1 MENPNQLGSQIQGS
15 TTPLSLSSGF
25 CDPELLFHC
34 MTVVRNVRMAVHE
47 TVIFFFLVSGRGL
60 LTIGNS
66 VLSYCYESF
75 VLDTTVMT
83 VQQIQFLN
91 GKLLMSKI
99 GSPASAT
106 GSPVLD
112 TSDQFEDSLH
122 LEMEP
127 EKFVVEDSDAETE
140 EKLTII
146 RKVRSGDEKVDEE
159 KERYS
164 FARHNSSIEVREQKQ
179 VCKRIDRIRGKR
191 SLSSQNKI
199 QSDKIF
205 KDLLEG
211 KAQQSNVTSPSKDI
225 RELSFDDEGSISK
238 LELKLSQE
246 ACSVSW
252 NLNGILSS
260 KKDKPQTNS
269 FHTTDFKEKFMEEVS
284 PLSPTSNSKLAQ
296 DCGASPRKQTHR
308 RNDKENYQKGIAEN
322 GFVATRK
329 YGSTRTAN
337 ADSLKMSQGILLEC
351 SRNNRSVSPAG
362 EKVVDRRKA
371 LIETTNYQNS
381 DALEVT
387 GKWRCPQKGKPS
399 LGPPLKQ
406 LRLERWIHRV

>member
-1 MENPNQLGSQIQGS
+1 MLQ
-15 TTPLSLSSGF
+15 
-25 CDPELLFHC
+25 
-34 MTVVRNVRMAVHE
+34 
-47 TVIFFFLVSGRGL
+47 
-60 LTIGNS
+60 
-66 VLSYCYESF
+66 
-75 VLDTTVMT
+75 
-83 VQQIQFLN
+83 
-91 GKLLMSKI
+91 
-99 GSPASAT
+99 
-106 GSPVLD
+106 
-112 TSDQFEDSLH
+112 
-122 LEMEP
+122 
-127 EKFVVEDSDAETE
+127 
-140 EKLTII
+140 
-146 RKVRSGDEKVDEE
+146 
-159 KERYS
+159 
-164 FARHNSSIEVREQKQ
+164 
-179 VCKRIDRIRGKR
+179 RIDRIGGKR
-191 SLSSQNKI
+191 SSSSQNKI

-205 KDLLEG
+205 KDILEG

-252 NLNGILSS
+252 NLNRISSS

-329 YGSTRTAN
+329 HGSTRTAN

-351 SRNNRSVSPAG
+351 SRNDRSVSPAG